1 METAMQQDDIFANID
16 PMLVIFLLLLVEV
29 AALVA
34 REAR

>member
-1 METAMQQDDIFANID
+1 MQQDDIFANID